1 MKINL
6 VGCYRAC
13 HTYSIPDMDI
23 PSIYLMDGATGLNG
37 VHVVL
42 DYLTDPAQA
51 ADPRSAYATA
61 EKVALNEIDLDE
73 AANEYKDDSLMSG
86 LVKQAARYR
95 PNGRQHI
102 SFPSGINIEQP
113 SISY

>member
-1 MKINL
+1 MRAKLTNTESITKVISELTLDEKLNL

-51 ADPRSAYATA
+51 ADPRSA
-61 EKVALNEIDLDE
+61 
-73 AANEYKDDSLMSG
+73 
-86 LVKQAARYR
+86 
-95 PNGRQHI
+95 
-102 SFPSGINIEQP
+102 
-113 SISY
+113 